1 MKAARILVGAGL
13 IFCALNLV
21 AFFDLEKRARAM
33 EDGEATLSQ
42 ALDTA
47 MTGGLLQKGPPPRG
61 ERILGI
67 FRTNYGADG
76 TFDEVAAIGVWDG
89 VSFTHTYTE
98 QGEPFTYRLG
108 YSPPDEWFPYP
119 AK

>member
-1 MKAARILVGAGL
+1 VKAARILIGAGL
-13 IFCALNLV
+13 IFCALNVV

-33 EDGEATLSQ
+33 ESQEATLRE

-47 MTGGLLQKGPPPRG
+47 TGDLLQIGPPPRG

-67 FRTNYGADG
+67 FKTSYGTDG
-76 TFDEVAAIGVWDG
+76 TFDTFPAIGVWDG
-89 VSFTHTYTE
+89 VSFTHTYIE

-108 YSPPDEWFPYP
+108 YAPPDEWFPYP

>member
-1 MKAARILVGAGL
+1 MKTARIIIGAGL

-21 AFFDLEKRARAM
+21 AFFDLEKRARAI
-33 EDGEATLSQ
+33 EAGEATLAE
-42 ALDTA
+42 ALNTA
-47 MTGGLLQKGPPPRG
+47 TTGGLLQIGPPPRG

-67 FRTNYGADG
+67 FRTSYGTDG

-89 VSFTHTYTE
+89 VSFRRTYTE

-108 YSPPDEWFPYP
+108 YAPPDEWFPYP